1 MKRIIALPVAAL
13 LCLFLTGC
21 QENSSFN
28 GTKIADAGLFQLNYT
43 LLNDQESASLHLESG
58 QRLRV
63 SIQQEEGSAEVTV
76 GIQGKAPIYA
86 GNGLESMAFTLNISE
101 TGDYLIAVKGRSARG
116 SVSFVREEKPD
127 SAAMRG
133 AYQFVLQQIAF
144 EHVYP
149 DGRDTGFDSAN
160 GFIEENHF
168 ALMDVN
174 RDGTEELIVQFVT
187 APMAGNLETIYAW
200 QGEEFAPE
208 AILTVFPA
216 VTYYDSGL
224 VKEEWSH
231 SSGLAPA
238 GYWPY
243 NLYQYDAETGMYA
256 LLASVDMQSRDAEN
270 AYPAEIDTDNP
281 EMLFIVTQDE
291 CEKALTRADYEAWLL
306 EITAGAAPIRPPY
319 QPLTEENIKAL
330 CD

>member
-1 MKRIIALPVAAL
+1 MKRMLALLLAAL

-21 QENSSFN
+21 QEKSSLN

-43 LLNDQESASLHLESG
+43 LLNGQESASLHLEKG

-63 SIQQEEGSAEVTV
+63 SIQQEEGSADVTV
-76 GIQGKAPIYA
+76 GIQGKAPIYE
-86 GNGLESMAFTLNISE
+86 GSGLENMAFTLNISE
-101 TGDYLIAVKGRSARG
+101 TGDYLIAVKGHSARG
-116 SVSFVREEKPD
+116 SVSFAKEEKPD
-127 SAAMRG
+127 SFALRG

-174 RDGTEELIVQFVT
+174 RDGIEELIVQFVT

-231 SSGLAPA
+231 GSGLAPA

-256 LLASVDMQSRDAEN
+256 LIASVDMQSQGAEN
-270 AYPAEIDTDNP
+270 AYPAEIDADNP
-281 EMLFIVTQDE
+281 EMLFIVTQDGS
-291 CEKALTRADYEAWLL
+291 EKTLNKADYEAWLSETL
-306 EITAGAAPIRPPY
+306 AGAAPIQPPY